1 MPDWVYEEEVLG
13 GNSALWWSPDSS
25 KVAFLALDETLVDE
39 YKFPIYN
46 PSGDSNAIY
55 PYTTDVVMKYPKP
68 GYDNPLV
75 SVHVFD
81 LERYLAN
88 EDAVIDGLSAPNA
101 TLTLDWSGRQEPEN
115 SIVQEVA
122 WVDNSTLII
131 KEVNRNA
138 NDGSVILF
146 DLDATTAALRSS
158 GTVVRKLGQDGEE
171 GDAGWIENVRETSMS
186 DI

>member
-13 GNSALWWSPDSS
+13 SNSALWWSPDSS

-46 PSGDSNAIY
+46 PSDDSNAIF
-55 PYTTDVVMKYPKP
+55 PYTTDIVMKYPKP

-81 LERYLAN
+81 VERFLAN
-88 EDAVIDGLSAPNA
+88 NDAYIDGLSASNA
-101 TLTLDWSGRQEPEN
+101 TLTLDWSDRQDPED

-138 NDGSVILF
+138 NDGSVVLF
-146 DLDATTAALRSS
+146 DLDATTEALRSS
-158 GTVVRKLGQDGEE
+158 GTVVRKLGQNGEE
-171 GDAGWIENVRETSMS
+171 GDAGWIQNVRETPMS